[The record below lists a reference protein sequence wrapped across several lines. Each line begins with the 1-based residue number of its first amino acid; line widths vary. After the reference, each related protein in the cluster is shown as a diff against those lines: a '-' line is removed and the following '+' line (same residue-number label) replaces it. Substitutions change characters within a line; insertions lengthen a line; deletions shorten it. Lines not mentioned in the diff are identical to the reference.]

1 MAKAK
6 KKKKKKKPRGR
17 LFPFALF
24 VLAAGFVFFGRH
36 ELLWGLKAYL
46 IDRIDFYRIESQS
59 DLPGSS
65 EARVRPAEVA
75 GIPDYKNAPRF
86 PYEGRTLTCYRMVD
100 FGNRLCV
107 CTDKGLARPKAIDEI
122 IKVRTLR
129 GRLESLSKSGM
140 NDSLR
145 RVFLKTGNIRLAED
159 AFLLYEDPEP
169 LPSSAKVGFLAFCV
183 ILCGLSAYR
192 LIK

>member
-6 KKKKKKKPRGR
+6 RKKKKKPRGR
-17 LFPFALF
+17 LLPFVVFL
-24 VLAAGFVFFGRH
+24 VAAGFVFVGRH

-46 IDRIDFYRIESQS
+46 LDEIDFHRIESQS
-59 DLPGSS
+59 DLPPS
-65 EARVRPAEVA
+65 EPARVRPAEVA
-75 GIPDYKNAPRF
+75 GIPDYKNTPRF
-86 PYEGRTLTCYRMVD
+86 PYEGKTLTCYRMVN

-107 CTDKGLARPKAIDEI
+107 CTDKGLAKPKAIDEI

-129 GRLESLSKSGM
+129 GRLESLNKSRM

-145 RVFLKTGNIRLAED
+145 RIFLKTGNIRLAED
-159 AFLLYEDPEP
+159 AFLLYEDPKP
-169 LPSSAKVGFLAFCV
+169 MPSTGRVGFFAFCAV
-183 ILCGLSAYR
+183 LCCLSAYR